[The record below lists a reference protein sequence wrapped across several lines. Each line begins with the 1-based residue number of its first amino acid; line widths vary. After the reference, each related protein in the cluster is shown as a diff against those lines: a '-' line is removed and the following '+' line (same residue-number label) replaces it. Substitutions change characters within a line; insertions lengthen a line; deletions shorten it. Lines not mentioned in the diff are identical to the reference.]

1 MALEFLRGG
10 ELFDRILSLKHYSE
24 KTASNI
30 VQDMIR
36 PIIYLHE
43 KNICHLDLKPE
54 NFVLGMPDDD
64 KTIKLIDFGLALR
77 VDEDKDDYPTCG
89 TKIYKS
95 PEMADPYFK
104 RSPAVL
110 KKSDAYSFG
119 IVLYT
124 MLVGRF
130 PAFGSKGLKFPNEA
144 ELSNDAKDLLR
155 RLTEK
160 NYIMRLSLHDAMS
173 HPWVTGESAPDI
185 PLKNTV
191 INGLKN
197 YRFMN
202 IFQRAVVNI
211 VSNRLTDE
219 DKLALKEAFTALDV
233 NGDGKLDLG
242 EISKLFQ
249 DHKKQLGLETDKAA
263 LERAK
268 SLYLK
273 MDHNNDGAVDAEEF
287 MEVQVLGSL
296 LGKDS
301 ELQMDLKTL
310 FNVIDVNNDGDISV
324 DEFAAFMANFQPQEV
339 QSIFNSADR
348 DHSGTINFEEFM
360 SAMSGYVQSN
370 TEQSRYKISNA
381 VDVIKSHK
389 KLPDRPPYSPEEKED
404 EQDRLLAGKA

>member
-1 MALEFLRGG
+1 
-10 ELFDRILSLKHYSE
+10 
-24 KTASNI
+24 
-30 VQDMIR
+30 
-36 PIIYLHE
+36 
-43 KNICHLDLKPE
+43 
-54 NFVLGMPDDD
+54 
-64 KTIKLIDFGLALR
+64 
-77 VDEDKDDYPTCG
+77 
-89 TKIYKS
+89 
-95 PEMADPYFK
+95 MADPYFK
-104 RSPAVL
+104 RSPTVL

-130 PAFGSKGLKFPNEA
+130 PAFGSKGLKFPAEA
-144 ELSNDAKDLLR
+144 ELSNDAKDLLK

-160 NYIMRLSLHDAMS
+160 NYIMRLSLHDALS
-173 HPWVTGESAPDI
+173 HPWVTGEAAPDI

-202 IFQRAVVNI
+202 VFQRAIVNI

-219 DKLALKEAFTALDV
+219 DKLALREAFTALDI

-268 SLYLK
+268 SLYIK
-273 MDHNNDGAVDAEEF
+273 MDHNNDGAVDVEEF

-348 DHSGTINFEEFM
+348 DQSGTINFEEFM

-370 TEQSRYKISNA
+370 TIENSRTKISNA
-381 VDVIKSHK
+381 VDVIKKSYK
-389 KLPDRPPYSPEEKED
+389 RIPDQASYSAPEEKED
-404 EQDRLLAGKA
+404 ENDRLLATKA